1 MEKRIL
7 EFVHAL
13 RKSDI
18 RISLSETLDAIKAFS
33 WISLRK
39 REDLRSALITTLIKK
54 PSDQVEFDR
63 LFAVYFGNLGE
74 RSPSSFSVLTWLD
87 DLVREQG
94 LSVSPLSLATVSG
107 NTGALELILEDA
119 GQGVAV
125 GNIRYPLQIGYYS
138 KKISDRIDWQLIEE
152 DLRRLLEALQE
163 KGYVASELRE
173 LDDQV
178 RGNIDA
184 LHSMI
189 RGFLRREVERNA
201 SSFQDRLLEESLAG
215 KPFNTLSEREIEQ
228 MRDVV
233 ARLIR
238 RLKDKI
244 AIQER
249 RKQRGR
255 FDIRKTLR
263 HSLKY
268 GGVPMELHYREKKKK
283 KAEIIALCDVSSS
296 VWTATRFMLNLLYA
310 LQDQFSKV
318 RSFVFVSD
326 LGEVTR
332 FFNDYEIND
341 AIQKAL
347 KDADIRYYSYTD
359 YGDVLKF
366 FHRDYLGAVNSR
378 TTFIIIGDGR
388 NNHLPSQ
395 AWALEE
401 IHDKARR
408 VIWLNPETRNSWNYG
423 DSIMEE
429 YIPHCEM
436 ARECRNLQQLTEF
449 IDELIF

>member
-18 RISLSETLDAIKAFS
+18 RISLSETLDAIKATS

-39 REDLRSALITTLIKK
+39 REDLRFALITTLIKK
-54 PSDQVEFDR
+54 TSDQVEFDR
-63 LFAVYFGNLGE
+63 LFALYFGNLGE
-74 RSPSSFSVLTWLD
+74 GGGSSFSVLTWLD

-94 LSVSPLSLATVSG
+94 LSISPLSVAVMSG
-107 NTGALELILEDA
+107 NTGNLELILENA
-119 GQGVAV
+119 GQGISVD
-125 GNIRYPLQIGYYS
+125 NIRYPLQIGYYS
-138 KKISDRIDWQLIEE
+138 KKISEQIDWQLIEE
-152 DLRRLLEALQE
+152 DLRKLLESLQE
-163 KGYVASELRE
+163 KGYIASELQE
-173 LDDQV
+173 LDDQL

-201 SSFQDRLLEESLAG
+201 SSFQDKLLEESLAG
-215 KPFNTLSEREIEQ
+215 KPFNTLSDREIEQ

-238 RLKDKI
+238 KLKDKI
-244 AIQER
+244 AIRER
-249 RKQRGR
+249 RKKRGR

-263 HSLKY
+263 HSLQY
-268 GGVPMELHYREKKKK
+268 GGVPLELHYKEKKKK
-283 KAEIIALCDVSSS
+283 KTEIIALCDVSSS
-296 VWTATRFMLNLLYA
+296 VWTASRFMLNLLYA
-310 LQDQFSKV
+310 LHDQFSKV

-326 LGEVTR
+326 LGEVTQ
-332 FFNDYEIND
+332 FFDDYEINE

-366 FHRDYLGAVNSR
+366 FHRNYLGAVNSR

-395 AWALEE
+395 AWALED
-401 IHDKARR
+401 IHEKTKR
-408 VIWLNPETRNSWNYG
+408 VIWLNPETRNLWNYG

-429 YIPHCEM
+429 YMPHCEM
-436 ARECRNLQQLTEF
+436 ARECRNLKQLTEF